1 MNLFFV
7 LVEKNLG
14 EFPLRAYSKPLP
26 TKPQLFSTAGKV
38 FFQKNADIYRMKNS
52 RLLVI
57 LFISA
62 FAVVCYFPLFLHLDH
77 MSVRLWDE
85 GRRAVN
91 ALEMAESGN
100 YLVTSYEGQPEM
112 WGTKPPFLLWCQVFF
127 MKIIGYNEVAVR
139 LPSALAALATIFM
152 LVIFSWK
159 VMKRPLAGFLA
170 GLVLLTTK
178 GYMGAHVARSGDFD
192 ALLTL
197 WETAYLLSFF
207 LFLSHTDLPKKR
219 KWMYWMAA
227 FIALAGLTKGIAGF
241 LFLPGLALF
250 YVLYVLGQKEDDF
263 GFVKLLKWKHAWFAA
278 LLAFLPL
285 ILFYIIREWNNPG
298 YFAAVMDNEMGGR
311 FLETK
316 DGHLKPWYHYFE
328 WLWKEQFQ
336 PWLLFLPL
344 GVLAGLWQQAKQK
357 NLSFLLLTNVL
368 VFLSIIS
375 YSKTRILWYMAPI
388 YPSLALLVGFGFD
401 ALVSGARQL
410 LQDNLLNPKASPT
423 KTILL
428 ISAFVVGMFY
438 LPYRTIIGQVY
449 FEQHPSWDWPEL
461 KYRDF
466 MRKTKDVMNYTIV
479 HGKYNSNV
487 VFYAKQFNL
496 NGYRIRYYPMVDF
509 NWKKFRFGHP
519 PLTFQTGDTL
529 MVCEKPV
536 FTALDSVYK
545 YQVLRTW
552 DSCKLLVI
560 E

>member
-1 MNLFFV
+1 
-7 LVEKNLG
+7 
-14 EFPLRAYSKPLP
+14 
-26 TKPQLFSTAGKV
+26 
-38 FFQKNADIYRMKNS
+38 MKKS
-52 RLLVI
+52 SFLAITCV
-57 LFISA
+57 A
-62 FAVVCYFPLFLHLDH
+62 VFAVACYFPLFLHLDH

-91 ALEMAESGN
+91 AFEMAQSGN

-159 VMKRPLAGFLA
+159 VLNRPLVGFLA

-178 GYMGAHVARSGDFD
+178 GYLGPHVARSGDFD

-207 LFLSHTDLPKKR
+207 LFLTHTEWAKKR
-219 KWMYWMAA
+219 KWIYLAGL

-241 LFLPGLALF
+241 LFLPGLLVFFIASSLS
-250 YVLYVLGQKEDDF
+250 QNTDRA
-263 GFVKLLKWKHAWFAA
+263 GFIQFIRWKHTWFAA

-285 ILFYIIREWNNPG
+285 IIFYILREWNNPG
-298 YFAAVMDNEMGGR
+298 YFSAVMDNEMGGR

-336 PWLLFLPL
+336 PWLLFIPL
-344 GVLAGLWQQAKQK
+344 GLMVGLWQDTKLK
-357 NLSFLLLTNVL
+357 NLSLLLLTNVL
-368 VFLSIIS
+368 IFLAVIS

-388 YPSLALLVGFGFD
+388 YPSLALLVGFGFE
-401 ALVSGARQL
+401 ALVNGAATL
-410 LQDNLLNPKASPT
+410 LRKNVPHAKKQ
-423 KTILL
+423 ILL
-428 ISAFVVGMFY
+428 IPAFVMAIFY
-438 LPYRTIIGQVY
+438 LPYRSIIESVY
-449 FEQHPSWDWPEL
+449 FEQHPAWDWPEL

-466 MRKTKDVMNYTIV
+466 IRRNKDIKDFSIV

-487 VFYAKQFNL
+487 VFYAKTSNL
-496 NGYRIRYYPMVDF
+496 KGYHIKYHPLVDF
-509 NWKKFRFGHP
+509 NRNKFRIGQP
-519 PLTFQTGDTL
+519 PLAFQAGDTL
-529 MVCEKPV
+529 MVCEKLV
-536 FTALDSVYK
+536 FVALDSVYS

-560 E
+560 EKSASKQGL